1 MSIPSSTM
9 PSTSPSSSSALHQT
23 APIKTFSSEHQD
35 MIHDA
40 QADYYG
46 KRLATCSS
54 DCTIRIFDLAP
65 GGTEQQEP
73 KLLDVLTGHE
83 GPVWQVSWAH
93 PQFGSI
99 LASCSYDHKVIIWKE
114 NQQTHKWAKVFDYR
128 LDSSVNSISWAPH
141 EHGLHLA
148 SASSDCQITIFS
160 YDEQSNN
167 WRVSN
172 IRDAHKIGCNSVCW
186 APASHTGALVQQPSQ
201 DQPESSKFVKRLVSG
216 GSDNLVKIWEY
227 NESINQWKD
236 TTLEGHTDWVR
247 DVSWAPNIGLPYETI
262 ASCSQDKTVIIWTR
276 DQNSNQWSKQVL
288 TFDHVVWRVS
298 WSLTGNILAVSTA
311 DNEVTLWKEDVTGKY
326 KKISSL
332 SDK

>member
-1 MSIPSSTM
+1 MSA
-9 PSTSPSSSSALHQT
+9 STSSHST

-54 DCTIRIFDLAP
+54 DATIRIFDLAP
-65 GGTEQQEP
+65 SNSEEP
-73 KLLDVLTGHE
+73 KLVDTLIGHE

-99 LASCSYDHKVIIWKE
+99 IASCSYDHRVIIWKE
-114 NQQTHKWAKVFDYR
+114 NQQTHKFTKVFEYR
-128 LDSSVNSISWAPH
+128 LESSVNSISWAPH

-148 SASSDCQITIFS
+148 SASSDSQITFFS

-167 WRVSN
+167 WKVSN
-172 IRDAHKIGCNSVCW
+172 IRDAHKTGCNSVCW
-186 APASHTGALVQQPSQ
+186 APASHTGALVQQSSQ
-201 DQPESSKFVKRLVSG
+201 DQPENLKFVKRIVSG
-216 GSDNLVKIWEY
+216 GSDKLVKIWEF
-227 NESINQWKD
+227 NESSNQWQIEAE
-236 TTLEGHTDWVR
+236 LEGHDDWVR

-262 ASCSQDKTVIIWTR
+262 ASCSQDKRVIIWTR
-276 DQNSNQWSKQVL
+276 DQNSNQWSKQIL
-288 TFDHVVWRVS
+288 PFENVVWRVS
-298 WSLTGNILAVSTA
+298 WSLTGNILAISTA
-311 DNEVTLWKEDVTGKY
+311 DNEVTLWKEDVNGSFQ
-326 KKISSL
+326 KISSL